1 MPNAM
6 ATTAT
11 ASRTQTLLAR
21 RNIVLAMLLIVYIL
35 NFLDRQILGIIAEPI
50 KRELHLT
57 DTQLG
62 TLGGAVGLL
71 FSVLGLPLA
80 ILADR
85 TSRSWVVTVALAV
98 WSGFTALCGIAT
110 GFWQLFAFRLGVGIG
125 EAGGPAP
132 SYALIA
138 DYFPPERRSRAL
150 AIYSLGIPL
159 GLAGGAIIAGQI
171 AQAYGWRTAF
181 IGIGLAGVV
190 VTPLFKYLV
199 RDLPRPATAAT
210 VARPPILAVF
220 AILARKRSFWLIS
233 VAAAFSSTVGYALA
247 FWAPSVLIR
256 SFGFS
261 LSHTANFF
269 GSLVLIGG
277 TAGVLAGGWLSD
289 TFGNQDRG
297 VYAKLCAAAWLA
309 TGPLYVAGF
318 LSSSPTWA
326 WLLLLP
332 ANGLTILWLG
342 PVARCVQHL
351 VPPPMRATATA
362 SFLLVNNLIGLG
374 LGPRVMGLISD
385 AMTARYGHESLR
397 YSAVALLL
405 FYPLAAITMWLAVR
419 PLRREWVE
427 ETPTERP

>member
-1 MPNAM
+1 MDAV
-6 ATTAT
+6 ASSTTT
-11 ASRTQTLLAR
+11 HKLLAR
-21 RNIVLAMLLIVYIL
+21 RNIVLAMLLLVYVL
-35 NFLDRQILGIIAEPI
+35 NFLDRQILGIIAQPI
-50 KRELHLT
+50 KLELHLT

-110 GFWQLFAFRLGVGIG
+110 GFWQLFAFRLGVGVG
-125 EAGGPAP
+125 EAGGVAP

-150 AIYSLGIPL
+150 AVYSLGIPL

-171 AQAYGWRTAF
+171 AQAAGWRAAF
-181 IGIGLAGVV
+181 IGIGLAGIV
-190 VTPLFKYLV
+190 VTPFFKYLV
-199 RDLPRPATAAT
+199 RDLPRPIA
-210 VARPPILAVF
+210 VARPPMLAVF
-220 AILARKRSFWLIS
+220 ALLARKRSFWLIS
-233 VAAAFSSTVGYALA
+233 VAAACSSTVGYALA

-289 TFGNQDRG
+289 KLGNQDRG

-309 TGPLYVAGF
+309 TGPLYAAAF

-342 PVARCVQHL
+342 PVARAVQHL

-385 AMTARYGHESLR
+385 AMTARYGHEALR
-397 YSAVALLL
+397 YSAVTLLL
-405 FYPLAAITMWLAVR
+405 FYPVAAIVMWLAVR

-427 ETPTERP
+427 ETAPPTERP